1 MVMFKT
7 VMEPLIT
14 IFVDFNNLDQDGRV
28 RLITAGALHD
38 IKTKNIKLFEGLEL
52 LLDDNQE
59 FKGPGVVEF
68 SKSEN
73 IWVARFDWKNMEQS

>member
-1 MVMFKT
+1 
-7 VMEPLIT
+7 MEPSIT
-14 IFVDFNNLDQDGRV
+14 ICVDFNNLDKEGRV

-38 IKTKNIKLFEGLEL
+38 IQSKNIKLFDGLEL
-52 LLDDNQE
+52 LLDDSQE

-73 IWVARFDWKNMEQS
+73 IWVARFDWENMEQF